1 MLLFDIFSHSTL
13 SGLVEFD
20 GFYLESD
27 PCLVCNN
34 PEVPFSVCIIQLLLM
49 IVELYVATE
58 NWCGSILTWKRIIWE
73 LYEGKQRIWILIR
86 TCAII
91 FYNFFP
97 PEYKTVLHQS
107 GYPVHHHSASCQAH
121 WQSHYQQSHRE
132 DWWPQTYKNG
142 PNHQP
147 VLQQQD
153 CTGYCGTE
161 EQVCFRT
168 RCSSFFLI
176 FITHVHS

>member
-1 MLLFDIFSHSTL
+1 MNISF
-13 SGLVEFD
+13 
-20 GFYLESD
+20 
-27 PCLVCNN
+27 
-34 PEVPFSVCIIQLLLM
+34 
-49 IVELYVATE
+49 A
-58 NWCGSILTWKRIIWE
+58 
-73 LYEGKQRIWILIR
+73 GKWR
-86 TCAII
+86 I
-91 FYNFFP
+91 FYFDQNMCHYFILFNFFP

-121 WQSHYQQSHRE
+121 WQSHYQQSHSE

-161 EQVCFRT
+161 EQVCFST
-168 RCSSFFLI
+168 RCSSFFFHFHDTCPFLNHQVVKVLSNLNI
-176 FITHVHS
+176 PLGLLVGTKPRRFSWLQDKQKWRSTSHCPLLHPT